1 MKPVLNP
8 VPFHAAA
15 LPLAE
20 PTLAGDMGTAWMF
33 DIDGMYAKA
42 KARNEPMPPRQLGLP
57 SWLVYAPWAHPIW
70 HSYALMVI
78 SLADVEGF
86 PPAHINRPGEHPT
99 HELFLAAL
107 DPGDPSKPRARYAL
121 DEPAPMM
128 RPLNFAAQFK
138 EGSDAKCSARIRAAV
153 EDIIRG
159 RLNPDTDGIQQWIRC
174 FGGGSI
180 KGDVST
186 AGQTQMKAKNGRIE
200 IHGTGASAVAIA
212 AAATALGGS
221 VKAEG

>member
-1 MKPVLNP
+1 MKALLTPH
-8 VPFHAAA
+8 PFHAAA
-15 LPLAE
+15 LPLQE
-20 PTLAGDMGTAWMF
+20 PTLAGDMGTAWLY
-33 DIDGMYAKA
+33 DLDGMYAKA
-42 KARNEPMPPRQLGLP
+42 AAREQPMPPRQLGLP

-70 HSYALMVI
+70 HSYCLMVI
-78 SLADVEGF
+78 SLAEVEGF
-86 PPAHINRPGEHPT
+86 PPAHINRPGENPT

-107 DPGDPSKPRARYAL
+107 DPGMPSNPRARYAL

-159 RLNPDTDGIQQWIRC
+159 RLNPDTDGMQQWIGR
-174 FGGGSI
+174 FGGSSV
-180 KGDVST
+180 KGDVSS
-186 AGQTQMKAKNGRIE
+186 AGQTQVKARDGRIE

-212 AAATALGGS
+212 EAVAPLFGG

>member
-1 MKPVLNP
+1 MKALLTPH
-8 VPFHAAA
+8 PFHAAT
-15 LPLAE
+15 LPLQE
-20 PTLAGDMGTAWMF
+20 PILAGVGTAWLF

-42 KARNEPMPPRQLGLP
+42 QEQGEPVPPRQLSLP
-57 SWLVYAPWAHPIW
+57 AWLIYAPWAHPIW

-78 SLADVEGF
+78 SLAEVEGF
-86 PPAHINRPGEHPT
+86 PPARINRPGEHPT

-107 DPGDPSKPRARYAL
+107 DPGQPTAPRARYAL

-138 EGSDAKCSARIRAAV
+138 EDSDAKCSARIRATV

-159 RLNPDTDGIQQWIRC
+159 RLNPDTDGIQQWVRR
-174 FGGGSI
+174 FGGSSI

-186 AGQTQMKAKNGRIE
+186 AGQTRVKAKDGRLE

-212 AAATALGGS
+212 EAIAPLVGG